1 MASTASSIPTSA
13 SSFLISAPVGFVGGG
28 LALAVAWTA
37 FPGAHWFLGLLVGVI
52 LLGLILSHMGEA
64 GSQFKAMAGWT
75 GHKEKIG

>member
-1 MASTASSIPTSA
+1 MAITAGSTSTSA
-13 SSFLISAPVGFVGGG
+13 SSFLISTPVGFVGGG

-37 FPGAHWFLGLLVGVI
+37 FPGAHWFLGLLVAVI
-52 LLGLILSHMGEA
+52 FLGLVLSHMAEV